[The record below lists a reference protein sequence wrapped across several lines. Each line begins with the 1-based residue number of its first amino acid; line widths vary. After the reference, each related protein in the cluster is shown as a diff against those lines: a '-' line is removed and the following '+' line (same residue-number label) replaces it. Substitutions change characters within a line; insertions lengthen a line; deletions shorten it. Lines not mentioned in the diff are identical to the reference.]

1 MRKINNYAIRY
12 IILICILISVN
23 ISGRSQSNI
32 PEVLVNG
39 SIREQLDYIQEK
51 TRIYEDYRAIRE
63 DMFRLI
69 RRNALDSLQSAKN
82 EIVSLKNEIKTG
94 ASNIDSLNSE
104 VSETRAD
111 LEKMTRT
118 KNSIKLM
125 GIQIDKIVYNT
136 IMWSVIAIL
145 VILLSTG
152 YLTFKRNRTV
162 TMNTRKEIDEL
173 KKEFEAYKKASRE
186 AREKMS
192 MAHFNELKRLRGA

>member
-1 MRKINNYAIRY
+1 MLKNNNNVIRY
-12 IILICILISVN
+12 FFLSLILMSVF
-23 ISGRSQSNI
+23 IPGRGQSGI

-69 RRNALDSLQSAKN
+69 KKNALDSLKATRN
-82 EIVSLKNEIKTG
+82 EITSLKNKMKEG
-94 ASNIDSLNSE
+94 AMDIDSLNSE
-104 VSETRAD
+104 VGSLKAELD
-111 LEKMTRT
+111 KMTKT
-118 KNSIKLM
+118 KNSVSLM
-125 GIQIDKIVYNT
+125 GIQIDKAIYNT
-136 IMWSVIAIL
+136 IMWSAITVLIA
-145 VILLSTG
+145 LLATG
-152 YLTFKRNRTV
+152 FLTFKRNRTV

-173 KKEFEAYKKASRE
+173 KKEFEAYRQASRE